1 MIRKIIKIDEEKCN
15 GCGLCVKM
23 LPEYYEMNNNKA
35 IVMKAPEGKEALQAI
50 QESIKKGPSKA
61 IILIKGDRLS

>member
-1 MIRKIIKIDEEKCN
+1 
-15 GCGLCVKM
+15 M

-50 QESIKKGPSKA
+50 QESIKKCPSKA